1 MAAHFVEL
9 RLKFIVIDKDI
20 HLVIEDLGL
29 SRLCLWDQRLIQDIK
44 NILANCLEFSL
55 DLLTVITDGRNVLV
69 GTLGLF
75 LLLDRRDYA
84 PGSTSSADD
93 ILVGNRQK
101 VSFINCELS
110 TQLCHA

>member
-1 MAAHFVEL
+1 VAL

-20 HLVIEDLGL
+20 HLVIEHLGL

-44 NILANCLEFSL
+44 NILADFLEFSL

-69 GTLGLF
+69 GTLRLF

-84 PGSTSSADD
+84 PGRFLSSTVSSPP
-93 ILVGNRQK
+93 
-101 VSFINCELS
+101 NCVTRS
-110 TQLCHA
+110 